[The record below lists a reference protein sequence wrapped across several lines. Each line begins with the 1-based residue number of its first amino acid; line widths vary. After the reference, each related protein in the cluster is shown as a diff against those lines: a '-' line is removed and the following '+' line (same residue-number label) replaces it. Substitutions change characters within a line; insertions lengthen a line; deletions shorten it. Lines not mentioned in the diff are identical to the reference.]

1 MIRTGGYISLVVFLS
16 FWCMDAVKGQPQ
28 ADKLFYAVLLIV
40 AIIAATAIY
49 IVRSFSDPDNN

>member
-1 MIRTGGYISLVVFLS
+1 MIRTGGYIILVVFLS

-49 IVRSFSDPDNN
+49 MVR